1 MNSLIITSHRNK
13 VPQYVGTVSIILVLT
28 ILTLATVAPMHAAGL
43 QPHGQ
48 TNVGDTAKADQASI
62 ANVQEEPPTLAS
74 MKLAQTG
81 VSTHPHSTLLPDSP
95 ASYQPSSMIPPANYD
110 EQLGTTFTQ
119 SFTSIAYNLT
129 AVEQSDS
136 NGYGPAYLLNGLGS
150 TGYWYQVG
158 LSYDWPYVAGGYNP
172 GFAMIYEVFSST
184 GGSVFP
190 SSGGGGLTGISVN
203 PGDLILLSLY
213 FSGRSVVMLAKDW
226 NTSSTASE
234 TYGAQRATSFIGLTS
249 DVANQ
254 NGFFTGLMTEWYH
267 ADPYYGNEGEVL
279 YSDYKFAL
287 SSAWMWMDEFNVANG
302 QLLFSSQTSTA
313 VTYSSSPDQLHQFSS
328 NGASEAGDA
337 YEFVTGFQ
345 TIALSAVGTF
355 QPQSADI
362 GQSVTFTCDAS
373 GGGPPYSYSWTFG
386 DGSTAD
392 GQIVIHSYSSP
403 GMVHVVCT
411 VTDNLRNTY
420 LSTTSLTIYSDP
432 SVSVPAASPASV
444 DIGQMATF
452 TTQTFG
458 GSGGYTYDWLNTP
471 TGCESRNASS
481 ISCEPSTAG
490 TFQITLNVTDSNGF
504 SVLSGALSFIVYTDP
519 SIGSFM
525 ASTAGLD
532 LGQGSTLLVSA
543 SGGYGALSYSFSGL
557 PPGCATAD
565 ATVLSCTPSATG
577 NFSVIVTVTDL
588 NGFSV
593 AAEPVSLV
601 VNPDPVATVV
611 AAPSETDVGLN
622 IAFAITASQGTGLFS
637 YSYQGLPPGCSS
649 SNTPSLSCT
658 PSSSGAYLIE
668 VSATDEAGGIAT
680 SSVAVTV
687 NPDLSITSFSPSA
700 SSIGLGNET
709 TLTVSVL
716 GGTRPYSY
724 QYSGLPPG
732 CSSDNSDVLSCKP
745 TADGNYTIQVSVTDY
760 AGWSTISTV
769 RLTVNPAGVARAFPL
784 EQYLLIGGAIATA
797 IAILVV
803 TELWLRRRRGTIS
816 ARISS
821 PPNDPNVPQ
830 APSMMSFSS

>member
-1 MNSLIITSHRNK
+1 MI
-13 VPQYVGTVSIILVLT
+13 V
-28 ILTLATVAPMHAAGL
+28 LTLATLTPLHASDL

-48 TNVGDTAKADQASI
+48 TNNGDAVRTSNPSL
-62 ANVQEEPPTLAS
+62 ANVQEGSQTLAS
-74 MKLAQTG
+74 MKLTQTG
-81 VSTHPHSTLLPDSP
+81 GYAHNTLLADPP
-95 ASYQPSSMIPPANYD
+95 AAYQTSSTIPPANYD

-129 AVEQSDS
+129 AIQQSDS

-158 LSYDWPYVAGGYNP
+158 ISYDWPYVAGGYNP
-172 GFAMIYEVFSST
+172 GFAMNYEVFSAT
-184 GGSVFP
+184 GASVFP
-190 SSGGGGLTGISVN
+190 SSGGGGLTSISVN
-203 PGDLILLSLY
+203 PGDLVLLNLY
-213 FSGRSVVMLAKDW
+213 FSGRNVVMLAKDW

-234 TYGAQRATSFIGLTS
+234 PFSAQRATSFIGLTS
-249 DVANQ
+249 DVSNQ

-267 ADPYYGNEGEVL
+267 ADPYYGNEGEVI

-313 VTYSSSPDQLHQFSS
+313 VTYSSSPNQLHQFAS

-355 QPQSADI
+355 QPQSADV
-362 GQSVTFTCDAS
+362 GQSVTFTCNSS

-403 GMVHVVCT
+403 GTVHVVCT
-411 VTDNLRNTY
+411 VTDNLQNTY

-432 SVSVPAASPASV
+432 SVTVPAPSPASV

-481 ISCEPSTAG
+481 ISCESSTAG
-490 TFQITLNVTDSNGF
+490 TFQIAVNVTDSNGF
-504 SVLSGALSFIVYTDP
+504 TVLSGALSFIVYTDP
-519 SIGSFM
+519 SIDSFM
-525 ASTAGLD
+525 ASPIGFD

-565 ATVLSCTPSATG
+565 AIALSCTPSATG

-601 VNPDPVATVV
+601 VNPNPVTTVV
-611 AAPSETDVGLN
+611 AAPSETDVGLK

-658 PSSSGAYLIE
+658 PSSSGPYIIE
-668 VSATDEAGGIAT
+668 VSATDEAGSIAT

-687 NPDLSITSFSPSA
+687 NPDLSITSFSSSA

-716 GGTRPYSY
+716 GGTKPYSY
-724 QYSGLPPG
+724 EYSGLPPG
-732 CSSDNSDVLSCKP
+732 CSSDNSDVLSCTP
-745 TADGNYTIQVSVTDY
+745 TASESYAIQVSVTDH
-760 AGWSTISTV
+760 AGWSTMSSV
-769 RLTVNPAGVARAFPL
+769 RLTVNPAGVAGAFPL

-803 TELWLRRRRGTIS
+803 TELWLRRRGGTIS

-821 PPNDPNVPQ
+821 PPNNPNAPQ

>member
-1 MNSLIITSHRNK
+1 MNGLVITSQRNK
-13 VPQYVGTVSIILVLT
+13 VPQYVGTVSVILVMT
-28 ILTLATVAPMHAAGL
+28 ILTLAAVAPMHVAGL

-48 TNVGDTAKADQASI
+48 TNVGDTVMADQASL
-62 ANVQEEPPTLAS
+62 ANVHGGPPTLAS
-74 MKLAQTG
+74 MTLVQTG

-95 ASYQPSSMIPPANYD
+95 ASYQPSSTIPPASYD

-129 AVEQSDS
+129 AVEQSDI

-150 TGYWYQVG
+150 TGYWYQIG

-172 GFAMIYEVFSST
+172 GFAVNYEVFSST
-184 GGSVFP
+184 GASVFP
-190 SSGGGGLTGISVN
+190 SSGGGGLATISVN
-203 PGDLILLSLY
+203 PGDLILLNLY
-213 FSGRSVVMLAKDW
+213 FSGRNVVMLAKDW
-226 NTSSTASE
+226 NTSSTAWE
-234 TYGAQRATSFIGLTS
+234 TFSAQRAASFVGLTS
-249 DVANQ
+249 DVSNQ

-337 YEFVTGFQ
+337 YEFLTGFQ
-345 TIALSAVGTF
+345 TIALAAVGTF

-362 GQSVTFTCDAS
+362 GQSVTFTCNAS
-373 GGGPPYSYSWTFG
+373 GGSPPYSYSWTFG
-386 DGSTAD
+386 DGSTAN
-392 GQIVIHSYSSP
+392 GEIVIHSYSSS
-403 GMVHVVCT
+403 GTVHVVCT
-411 VTDNLRNTY
+411 VTDDLQNTY
-420 LSTTSLTIYSDP
+420 LSTTPLTIYSDP
-432 SVSVPAASPASV
+432 SVSVPAAFPVSV

-452 TTQTFG
+452 TTQAFG
-458 GSGGYTYDWLNTP
+458 GSGGYTYGWLNTP
-471 TGCESRNASS
+471 TGCESSNASS

-490 TFQITLNVTDSNGF
+490 TFQIEVTVTDSNGF
-504 SVLSGALSFIVYTDP
+504 TVLSSALSFIVYTDP
-519 SIGSFM
+519 SIDSFM
-525 ASTAGLD
+525 ASPTGLD

-577 NFSVIVTVTDL
+577 NFSVIVTVADL

-601 VNPDPVATVV
+601 VNPDPVTTIV
-611 AAPSETDVGLN
+611 AAPSETDVGLK

-687 NPDLSITSFSPSA
+687 NPDLSITSFSPSD

-732 CSSDNSDVLSCKP
+732 CSSDNSDVLSCTP
-745 TADGNYTIQVSVTDY
+745 TASGSYTIQVSVTDN
-760 AGWSTISTV
+760 AGWSTMSSV
-769 RLTVNPAGVARAFPL
+769 RLTVNPAGVTGAFPL
-784 EQYLLIGGAIATA
+784 EQYVLIGGAIATA

-803 TELWLRRRRGTIS
+803 TELWLRGRRETIS

-830 APSMMSFSS
+830 APSMMRFSS

>member
-1 MNSLIITSHRNK
+1 MRWKIWIVTSHRNSLLHT
-13 VPQYVGTVSIILVLT
+13 PAMLTVFLLIMIP
-28 ILTLATVAPMHAAGL
+28 TLAAGTSVHAISL
-43 QPHGQ
+43 SYGQ
-48 TNVGDTAKADQASI
+48 TNNGDAVTTNKASLDLLQEAS
-62 ANVQEEPPTLAS
+62 PTLVS

-81 VSTHPHSTLLPDSP
+81 MYAHPGNTLLADSP
-95 ASYQPSSMIPPANYD
+95 AAYQPSSTIPPANYD

-119 SFTSIAYNLT
+119 SFTSITYNLT

-150 TGYWYQVG
+150 TGYWYQIG

-190 SSGGGGLTGISVN
+190 SSGGGGLTSISLN

-213 FSGRSVVMLAKDW
+213 FSGRNVVMLAKDW

-313 VTYSSSPDQLHQFSS
+313 VTYSSSSDQLHQFSY
-328 NGASEAGDA
+328 NGTSEAGDA

-345 TIALSAVGTF
+345 TIALAAVGFF

-362 GQSVTFTCDAS
+362 GQSVTFTCNAS
-373 GGGPPYSYSWTFG
+373 GGSPPYIYSWTFG

-403 GMVHVVCT
+403 GTVHAICT
-411 VTDNLRNTY
+411 VTDNLQNTY

-444 DIGQMATF
+444 DIGQVATF

-458 GSGGYTYDWLNTP
+458 GSGGYTYGWLNIP
-471 TGCESRNASS
+471 TGCESSDAGS

-490 TFQITLNVTDSNGF
+490 TFQIAVNVTDSNGF
-504 SVLSGALSFIVYTDP
+504 TVLSGALSFIVYTDP
-519 SIGSFM
+519 SIDSFM
-525 ASTAGLD
+525 ASPTGLD
-532 LGQGSTLLVSA
+532 LGQGSTLLISA

-557 PPGCATAD
+557 PPGCATVD

-588 NGFSV
+588 NGLSV
-593 AAEPVSLV
+593 ASGPVFLV
-601 VNPDPVATVV
+601 VNPVPVATVV
-611 AAPSETDVGLN
+611 AAPSETDVGLKV
-622 IAFAITASQGTGLFS
+622 AFAISASQGTGLFS

-658 PSSSGAYLIE
+658 PSSSGSYIIA
-668 VSATDEAGGIAT
+668 VSATDGAGVIAT

-709 TLTVSVL
+709 TLTVSVF
-716 GGTRPYSY
+716 GGTEPYSY
-724 QYSGLPPG
+724 EYSGLPPG
-732 CSSDNSDVLSCKP
+732 CSSDNSDVLSCTP
-745 TADGNYTIQVSVTDY
+745 TAGGNYTIHVSVTDY

-769 RLTVNPAGVARAFPL
+769 RLTVNPSGVAGAFPL

-803 TELWLRRRRGTIS
+803 TELWLGRRRGGTIS
-816 ARISS
+816 L
-821 PPNDPNVPQ
+821 
-830 APSMMSFSS
+830 

>member
-1 MNSLIITSHRNK
+1 MNPVRSYNTLYVAGHAVTIIALIGILISIPSYAYTLGDHQEGVNSATRYTSSPTSLLTQSAILSSP
-13 VPQYVGTVSIILVLT
+13 VPMQSGG
-28 ILTLATVAPMHAAGL
+28 GL
-43 QPHGQ
+43 R
-48 TNVGDTAKADQASI
+48 
-62 ANVQEEPPTLAS
+62 
-74 MKLAQTG
+74 
-81 VSTHPHSTLLPDSP
+81 HPQNDLLPISTT
-95 ASYQPSSMIPPANYD
+95 SQVSFSIPPANYD

-119 SFTSIAYNLT
+119 SFVSIAYNVT
-129 AVEQSDS
+129 AVAQSDTY
-136 NGYGPAYLLNGLGS
+136 GYGPAYLLNGLGS

-172 GFAMIYEVFSST
+172 CFAMIYEVFSST

-234 TYGAQRATSFIGLTS
+234 IYGAQRATSFIGLTS

-279 YSDYKFAL
+279 YSDYKFGL

-345 TIALSAVGTF
+345 TIALAAVGSF

-362 GQSVTFTCDAS
+362 GQSVTFTCNAS

-392 GQIVIHSYSSP
+392 GQIAIHSYSSS

-411 VTDNLRNTY
+411 VTDNLQNTY

-432 SVSVPAASPASV
+432 SVSVPAASPASA

-452 TTQTFG
+452 TTQALG
-458 GSGGYTYDWLNTP
+458 GSGGYTYGWLNIP

-490 TFQITLNVTDSNGF
+490 TFHIEVNVTESSGF
-504 SVLSGALSFIVYTDP
+504 TVIGGAMSFIVYTEP
-519 SIGSFM
+519 SIDEFM
-525 ASTAGLD
+525 ASPTGLD

-565 ATVLSCTPSATG
+565 ATALSCTPSATG
-577 NFSVIVTVTDL
+577 NFSVIATVTDL

-593 AAEPVSLV
+593 DAEPVFLV
-601 VNPDPVATVV
+601 VIPDPVTTVV
-611 AAPSETDVGLN
+611 AAPSETDVGLK

-668 VSATDEAGGIAT
+668 VSATDEAGNIAT

-687 NPDLSITSFSPSA
+687 NPDLSITSFSSSA

-716 GGTRPYSY
+716 GGTKPYSY
-724 QYSGLPPG
+724 EYSGLPPG
-732 CSSDNSDVLSCKP
+732 CSSDNSDVLSCTP
-745 TADGNYTIQVSVTDY
+745 TASGSYAIQVSATDH
-760 AGWSTISTV
+760 AGWSTMSSV
-769 RLTVNPAGVARAFPL
+769 RLTVNPAGVAR
-784 EQYLLIGGAIATA
+784 
-797 IAILVV
+797 
-803 TELWLRRRRGTIS
+803 
-816 ARISS
+816 
-821 PPNDPNVPQ
+821 
-830 APSMMSFSS
+830 

>member
-1 MNSLIITSHRNK
+1 MI
-13 VPQYVGTVSIILVLT
+13 V
-28 ILTLATVAPMHAAGL
+28 LTLATLTPLHASDL

-48 TNVGDTAKADQASI
+48 TNNGDAVRTSNPSL
-62 ANVQEEPPTLAS
+62 ANVKEGSQTLAS
-74 MKLAQTG
+74 MKLTQTG
-81 VSTHPHSTLLPDSP
+81 GYAHNTLLADPP
-95 ASYQPSSMIPPANYD
+95 AAYQTSSTIPPANYD

-129 AVEQSDS
+129 AIQQSDS

-158 LSYDWPYVAGGYNP
+158 ISYDWPYVAGGYNP
-172 GFAMIYEVFSST
+172 GFAMNYEVFSAT
-184 GGSVFP
+184 GASVFP
-190 SSGGGGLTGISVN
+190 SSGGGGLTSISVN
-203 PGDLILLSLY
+203 PGDLVLLNLY
-213 FSGRSVVMLAKDW
+213 FSGRNVVMLAKDW

-234 TYGAQRATSFIGLTS
+234 PFSAQRATSFIGLTS
-249 DVANQ
+249 DVSNQ

-267 ADPYYGNEGEVL
+267 ADPYYGNEGEVI

-313 VTYSSSPDQLHQFSS
+313 VTYSSSPNQLHQFAS

-345 TIALSAVGTF
+345 TIALSAVGTL
-355 QPQSADI
+355 QPQSA
-362 GQSVTFTCDAS
+362 
-373 GGGPPYSYSWTFG
+373 
-386 DGSTAD
+386 
-392 GQIVIHSYSSP
+392 
-403 GMVHVVCT
+403 
-411 VTDNLRNTY
+411 
-420 LSTTSLTIYSDP
+420 
-432 SVSVPAASPASV
+432 

-452 TTQTFG
+452 TTQALG
-458 GSGGYTYDWLNTP
+458 GSGGYTYGWLNIP
-471 TGCESRNASS
+471 TGCESSNASS

-490 TFQITLNVTDSNGF
+490 IFQITVNVTDSNGLT
-504 SVLSGALSFIVYTDP
+504 VLGGALSFIVYTDP
-519 SIGSFM
+519 SIDSFL
-525 ASTAGLD
+525 ASPTGLD

-557 PPGCATAD
+557 PPGCATVD

-577 NFSVIVTVTDL
+577 NFSVIVTVADL

-601 VNPDPVATVV
+601 VNPDPVATIV
-611 AAPSETDVGLN
+611 AAPSETDVGLK

-658 PSSSGAYLIE
+658 PSSSGPYIIE
-668 VSATDEAGGIAT
+668 VSATDEAGSIAT

-716 GGTRPYSY
+716 GGTKPYSY

-732 CSSDNSDVLSCKP
+732 CSSDNSDVLSCTP
-745 TADGNYTIQVSVTDY
+745 TAGGNYTIQVTVTDH

-769 RLTVNPAGVARAFPL
+769 RLTVNQAGVAGAFPL

-803 TELWLRRRRGTIS
+803 TELWLRRRGGTIS

-821 PPNDPNVPQ
+821 
-830 APSMMSFSS
+830 SRI